1 MKQNRLLPLITF
13 ISLSLLLPGVYAD
26 ETKVTNIKVRH
37 DHRFDFGQIN
47 KDYVWTKYESKAD
60 QSDLTYD
67 KEVDSMVIDVINQ
80 SLQVKGYQET
90 DSASASFG
98 IDYHIVVKE
107 EGTASTHVLRGNRR
121 VNPYT
126 YVNVDGMP
134 TMQNWRRGTL
144 ILNVVN
150 LKTGYVIWVGKADA
164 LVVDK
169 EDREQ
174 LVKQAVSRMLEKFPP
189 K

>member
-1 MKQNRLLPLITF
+1 MMQNRLFTLIML
-13 ISLSLLLPGVYAD
+13 ISLSLLIPGVYAD

-47 KDYVWTKYESKAD
+47 KVYSWTNYESKAD
-60 QSDLTYD
+60 ESGLTYD
-67 KEVDSMVIDVINQ
+67 KEVDSMVVDVINQ
-80 SLQVKGYQET
+80 TLQANGYEEA
-90 DSASASFG
+90 DSANASFG

-107 EGTASTHVLRGNRR
+107 EGTASTHVIRGSRR

-134 TMQNWRRGTL
+134 TMQDWRKGSL

-150 LKTGYVIWVGKADA
+150 LKTGYVVWVGKADA
-164 LVVDK
+164 LVVNK

-174 LVKQAVSRMLEKFPP
+174 LIKQAVSQMLAKFPP